1 MTPTL
6 EQPRSITRIL
16 RTLGPSADRDA
27 RSRRTYVRRPVNVR
41 VSIDGASKAEAW
53 ALNLSAG
60 GIRVVCEQTLSV
72 GEMVRLRIDGD
83 DDQGLD
89 LAGHGRVVWVKGC
102 PDGYVCG
109 IEFLEPL

>member
-1 MTPTL
+1 MNPSL

-16 RTLGPSADRDA
+16 RTLGQSADRDA
-27 RSRRTYVRRPVNVR
+27 RARRRFVRRPVNVR
-41 VSIDGASKAEAW
+41 VTVDGTLTAEAW

-60 GIRVVCEQTLSV
+60 GIRVVCEESLAV
-72 GEMVRLRIDGD
+72 GEMVRLRIEADAH
-83 DDQGLD
+83 GLE

-109 IEFLEPL
+109 IEFLDPL